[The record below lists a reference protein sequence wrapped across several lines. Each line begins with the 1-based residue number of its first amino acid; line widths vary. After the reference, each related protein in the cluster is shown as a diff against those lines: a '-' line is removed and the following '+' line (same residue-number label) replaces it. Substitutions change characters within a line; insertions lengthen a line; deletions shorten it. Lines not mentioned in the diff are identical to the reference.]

1 MLMKA
6 DEKGQGIALDFLFAV
21 LVFLLV
27 LNASLA
33 LMDSG
38 NSSAADKSLIVDL
51 QAKAS
56 QTIDMLVRTEGQPN
70 DWQYKGIGEANIIG
84 LAKRDR
90 VLDKGKVNKFVE
102 WGADY
107 SDTSGDYN
115 RARALLLIGYDFH
128 FRVINS
134 SGEILK
140 EAPSQETQPPKWE
153 DMTAVRVKRIV
164 NLDGDEVI
172 AELTIYYPQ

>member
-1 MLMKA
+1 MKA
-6 DEKGQGIALDFLFAV
+6 NEKGQGIAIDFLFAV

-27 LNASLA
+27 LNASIA
-33 LMDSG
+33 LMDSS
-38 NSSAADKSLIVDL
+38 NSSAAGKSLIVDL

-70 DWQYKGIGEANIIG
+70 DWQDRGIDEASIIG

-90 VLDKGKVNKFVE
+90 VLDKDKVNKFVE
-102 WGADY
+102 WGANY

-115 RARALLLIGYDFH
+115 KARALLLIGYDFH
-128 FRVINS
+128 FRIINS
-134 SGEILK
+134 AGETLK
-140 EAPSQETQPPKWE
+140 EAPSQETPPSKWG

-164 NLDGDEVI
+164 NLDGDEAI